1 MAIAAIGIV
10 IAAGIAGVR
19 KQAVSLPL
27 RIAALAVLPL
37 ENLSHDPEQ
46 RYFADGLTDALIT
59 DLAKMGSTRITSRTS
74 VIQYLGTK
82 KSVKDIGR
90 ELNVDAV
97 VEGTVT
103 YGGDRVR
110 VTAQL
115 IQVSTDMH
123 LWADAYEREVSSIL
137 DLQRSLATDIARRI
151 DDFVKPLDRARVVKP
166 EAYGLTSR
174 GGTPS
179 TNIRARDGRRPSSTS
194 IEQLRA
200 IRNSRPRIRVFRRR
214 IWSRARTARSRR
226 RRR

>member
-1 MAIAAIGIV
+1 MRPARRARDDGLSLAIVLTAGIGIA
-10 IAAGIAGVR
+10 IAAGIGWRSKAGR
-19 KQAVSLPL
+19 SALPP

-46 RYFADGLTDALIT
+46 QYFADGLTDALIT

-82 KSVKDIGR
+82 KSIKEIGR

-103 YGGDRVR
+103 YAGDRVR

-123 LWADAYEREVSSIL
+123 LWADAYERERQL
-137 DLQRSLATDIARRI
+137 HPRSPALAGHRHRPA
-151 DDFVKPLDRARVVKP
+151 DR
-166 EAYGLTSR
+166 
-174 GGTPS
+174 
-179 TNIRARDGRRPSSTS
+179 
-194 IEQLRA
+194 
-200 IRNSRPRIRVFRRR
+200 
-214 IWSRARTARSRR
+214 
-226 RRR
+226 